1 METRTKVAQQIK
13 SWQVSGA
20 RRIPVDITFL
30 FDPDEP
36 PVVTLAFSA
45 PGGLDTVDWAV
56 ARDLLIGALDS
67 SVPVG
72 YGDVRLWLV
81 ESRGLPMLRLHLLSD
96 GSTGLFDIP
105 ARQVQKFVQ
114 ATRDSVPRAAEGAWF
129 RSALTDIALGRLIDS
144 GPQLSICPVCRALD
158 CLNADHARVRED
170 IRVDQMLKMQI
181 EATDD

>member
-1 METRTKVAQQIK
+1 METRTKVSRQIRA
-13 SWQVSGA
+13 WHVNGA
-20 RRIPVDITFL
+20 RLTPVDITFL

-36 PVVTLAFSA
+36 PVVTLAFSV
-45 PGGLDTVDWAV
+45 PGEQDTIDWTV

-81 ESRGLPMLRLHLLSD
+81 EARGLSMLRLHLRSD
-96 GSTGLFDIP
+96 DGEGVYDIP
-105 ARQVQKFVQ
+105 ARQVQTFVQ
-114 ATRDSVPRAAEGAWF
+114 ATRDSMPRAAEGAWF
-129 RSALTDIALGRLIDS
+129 GSTITDVAIGRLIDS
-144 GPQLSICPVCRALD
+144 GPRLSICPVCRALD